1 MLFSV
6 TNMTCGGCVR
16 SITKAIQMADPK
28 ASVSADLETR
38 HVAVETSLRT
48 DEIQAVLDKIAA
60 QVAGLGGGYVPLHLA
75 RAHVARMY
83 FGPGLVDAGVP
94 RER

>member
-1 MLFSV
+1 MIFSV

-16 SITKAIQMADPK
+16 SITKAIQTADPK

-48 DEIQAVLDKIAA
+48 DEVQAVLVK
-60 QVAGLGGGYVPLHLA
+60 AGYEARPLGA
-75 RAHVARMY
+75 
-83 FGPGLVDAGVP
+83 
-94 RER
+94 

>member
-16 SITKAIQMADPK
+16 SITKAIQAADPK

-38 HVAVETSLRT
+38 RVAVETVLGV
-48 DEIQAVLDKIAA
+48 DQVQAVLAKAGYEA
-60 QVAGLGGGYVPLHLA
+60 QPLGA
-75 RAHVARMY
+75 
-83 FGPGLVDAGVP
+83 
-94 RER
+94 